1 MVRVITSVGA
11 VVLAMIGGASP
22 AHAQQQQPFFDFSA
36 CEGVISSLA
45 PGTIPDGEAYA
56 VDIFDPTEGALQFR
70 DIFLA
75 ALNDANK
82 VTRED
87 GNMMFSFRSE
97 SIFSGITSRN
107 QVNPTY
113 RGELGTSRSAQRTTE
128 DETRDLIR
136 SDRRARQG
144 TLTASQQ
151 ILVEAELRN
160 QETQR
165 VVWLATVRCNPV
177 TNDRTLLMQFVSK
190 VLVENLGA
198 AVKQKEF

>member
-1 MVRVITSVGA
+1 MGRVFFSIGTIFFG
-11 VVLAMIGGASP
+11 VVTGAS
-22 AHAQQQQPFFDFSA
+22 AAAAQQQPFFEFSA

-45 PGTIPDGEAYA
+45 PGTIPDGEAYT

-75 ALNDANK
+75 ELNDAAK

-87 GNMMFSFRSE
+87 GNLVFSFRSE

-113 RGELGTSRSAQRTTE
+113 RGEPGTSRSSPRTTE
-128 DETRDLIR
+128 DETRELIR
-136 SDRRARQG
+136 SDRRTRRDAI
-144 TLTASQQ
+144 TASQQ

-160 QETQR
+160 NLTQR
-165 VVWLATVRCNPV
+165 VIWLATVRCTPV
-177 TNDRTLLMQFVSK
+177 TNDRGLLMKFVSE
-190 VLVENLGA
+190 VLIENLGA
-198 AVKQKEF
+198 AVKQKAF